1 MHGSCNVLCPE
12 RFEHTQ
18 CNFLFLLVAYRSVSD
33 LCRHHHA
40 QLSAGASLIQAEDGP
55 RLSAFLAEWDE
66 SRRKS
71 SIRSAQ
77 VSNINTEIWN
87 TVRQT
92 ARLTVASYEGS
103 MSPTYTKKF
112 PAYQWDD
119 RYEGSQADRY
129 MPYILQI
136 IKVDSRQWQWV
147 DVQGQRNLLT
157 QVSMH
162 TLGYNFKGT
171 TDIIL
176 CSRNAVRSH
185 IYTSGMRVLLEVK
198 KAPVHD
204 DSYQAMVI
212 LLLANSLNPK
222 FKPVVVLTDL
232 RDSWV
237 FFWLEGQ
244 CIWHSAQDRPAA
256 AGILEDMLEHEELE
270 NSEVETLPKE
280 DCDRLGIYKRRI
292 FDPNADGHKDQQDTS
307 LADTIDSLSA
317 EEAAITKVQ
326 YMLDLF
332 KQIPGVPMPER
343 MGPRPVCPILGM
355 YM

>member
-1 MHGSCNVLCPE
+1 M
-12 RFEHTQ
+12 
-18 CNFLFLLVAYRSVSD
+18 
-33 LCRHHHA
+33 
-40 QLSAGASLIQAEDGP
+40 
-55 RLSAFLAEWDE
+55 
-66 SRRKS
+66 
-71 SIRSAQ
+71 
-77 VSNINTEIWN
+77 
-87 TVRQT
+87 RQT

-103 MSPTYTKKF
+103 PSPTHTKKF

-119 RYEGSQADRY
+119 RYEGTQADKY
-129 MPYILQI
+129 MPYILHN
-136 IKVDSRQWQWV
+136 IKADSRQWQWV
-147 DVQGQRNLLT
+147 DVKGQRNLLT

-176 CSRNAVRSH
+176 CSRNAVRSR

-198 KAPVHD
+198 KAPVYD

-237 FFWLEGQ
+237 FFWLEGH

-256 AGILEDMLEHEELE
+256 AGILEDMLEHEELK
-270 NSEVETLPKE
+270 NSEVQTLPKE
-280 DCDRLGIYKRRI
+280 DCDRLGVYKRQI
-292 FDPNADGHKDQQDTS
+292 FDPSADGHQDEQDTS
-307 LADTIDSLSA
+307 LADTIGSLSA

-326 YMLDLF
+326 YILDLF

-343 MGPRPVCPILGM
+343 MGLLQGADHKRAIGLM
-355 YM
+355 L